1 MFFRKSVLQFYR
13 CGLAKPDRKAYNN
26 ETERIGTRCKGEC
39 SNVALKPISKIA
51 AGVQA
56 STTLAIDSLFKQMK
70 AEGKDVV
77 GFGAGEPDFPTPE
90 HIKQAGI
97 DAIENNQTKYTPAA
111 GLMELRKAAS
121 YRLHE
126 DFGLEY
132 EPTQIVVASGAKHS
146 VYVTLMTL
154 CDPGD
159 EVVIAAP
166 YWVSYSEMVKQAGAV
181 PVIVTA
187 EESADFKITAE
198 QLDAAITDNTK
209 VFMLNS
215 PCNPTGMVYT
225 RKELEAIAEVC
236 CRRNV
241 YVIADEI
248 YCNLVYDDNE
258 FVSFASLGEDV
269 KERTIIVNGVSKSYA
284 MTGWRIGYTASNPAL
299 AKVMANYLSHSTG
312 APSTISQQAAI
323 TALRGPQEDMQAMKE
338 AFEARRNHLVERMSK
353 IEGVSCIKPQGAF
366 YVMMNMKSF
375 LGKTM
380 YGKVIESAEDF
391 AQLFLEKGLV
401 ATVPCTAFAAPGFIR
416 WSYATSLTEIDKG
429 LDRLETFIKNA

>member
-1 MFFRKSVLQFYR
+1 M
-13 CGLAKPDRKAYNN
+13 
-26 ETERIGTRCKGEC
+26 
-39 SNVALKPISKIA
+39 ALKPISKIA

-97 DAIENNQTKYTPAA
+97 DAIENNFTKYTPAA
-111 GLMELRKAAS
+111 GLMQLREAAS
-121 YRLHE
+121 YRLKA

-132 EPTQIVVASGAKHS
+132 APSQIVVASGAKHS
-146 VYVTLMTL
+146 VYVALMTL

-181 PVIVTA
+181 PVIVAAGEA
-187 EESADFKITAE
+187 EDFKITAA
-198 QLDAAITDNTK
+198 QLDAAITDRTK

-225 RKELEAIAEVC
+225 RAELEAIAEVC

-248 YCNLVYDDNE
+248 YCNLVYDDIE

-269 KERTIIVNGVSKSYA
+269 KERTILVNGVSKSYA
-284 MTGWRIGYTASNPAL
+284 MTGWRIGYTASNPEL
-299 AKVMANYLSHSTG
+299 ARVMGNYLSHSTS
-312 APSTISQQAAI
+312 APSTISQHAAI
-323 TALRGPQEDMQAMKE
+323 VALRGPQEDMLAMKR
-338 AFEARRNHLVERMSK
+338 AFEKRRDHLVGRMNR
-353 IEGVSCIKPQGAF
+353 IAGVSCIKPQGAF

-375 LGKTM
+375 IGKSM
-380 YGKVIESAEDF
+380 YGKTIGSAEDF
-391 AQLFLEKGLV
+391 AHLEKGLV
-401 ATVPCTAFAAPGFIR
+401 ATVPCTAFAAPGFVR
-416 WSYATSLTEIDKG
+416 WSYATSLAEINKG
-429 LDRLETFIKNA
+429 LDRLEQFIQNA

>member
-1 MFFRKSVLQFYR
+1 M
-13 CGLAKPDRKAYNN
+13 
-26 ETERIGTRCKGEC
+26 
-39 SNVALKPISKIA
+39 ALKPISRIA

-56 STTLAIDSLFKQMK
+56 STTLVIDSLFKQMK

-97 DAIENNQTKYTPAA
+97 EAIENNQTKYTPAA
-111 GLMELRKAAS
+111 GPMELREAAC
-121 YRLHE
+121 YRLKT

-132 EPTQIVVASGAKHS
+132 EPKQIVVASGAKHS
-146 VYVTLMTL
+146 VYIALMTL
-154 CDPGD
+154 CNPGD

-187 EESADFKITAE
+187 EEEQDFKITAA
-198 QLDAAITDNTK
+198 QLDAAITDKTK

-225 RKELEAIAEVC
+225 RAELEAIAEVC
-236 CRRNV
+236 CRRNI

-248 YCNLVYDDNE
+248 YCNLVYDDIE

-284 MTGWRIGYTASNPAL
+284 MTGWRIGYSASNPEL
-299 AKVMANYLSHSTG
+299 AKVMSNYLSHSTS
-312 APSTISQQAAI
+312 APSTISQHAAI
-323 TALRGPQEDMQAMKE
+323 VALRGPQEDMQVMKQ
-338 AFEARRNHLVERMSK
+338 AFEQRRDHLVERMNR
-353 IEGVSCIKPQGAF
+353 IPGVSCIKPQGAF
-366 YVMMNMKSF
+366 YVMMNIKNF

-380 YGKVIESAEDF
+380 YGRIIESAEDF
-391 AQLFLEKGLV
+391 AHLFLEKGLV
-401 ATVPCTAFAAPGFIR
+401 ATVPCTAFAAPGFVR
-416 WSYATSLTEIDKG
+416 WSYATSLAEIDKG
-429 LDRLETFIKNA
+429 LDRLEEFIRNA

>member
-1 MFFRKSVLQFYR
+1 M
-13 CGLAKPDRKAYNN
+13 
-26 ETERIGTRCKGEC
+26 
-39 SNVALKPISKIA
+39 ALKPISKIA

-97 DAIENNQTKYTPAA
+97 DAIENNFTKYTPAA
-111 GLMELRKAAS
+111 GLMQLREAAS
-121 YRLHE
+121 YRLKA

-132 EPTQIVVASGAKHS
+132 APSQIVVASGAKHS
-146 VYVTLMTL
+146 VYVALMTL

-181 PVIVTA
+181 PVIVAAGEA
-187 EESADFKITAE
+187 EDFKITAA
-198 QLDAAITDNTK
+198 QLDAAITDRTK

-225 RKELEAIAEVC
+225 RAELEAIAEVC

-248 YCNLVYDDNE
+248 YCNLVYDDIE

-269 KERTIIVNGVSKSYA
+269 KERTILVNGVSKSYA
-284 MTGWRIGYTASNPAL
+284 MTGWRIGYTASNPEL
-299 AKVMANYLSHSTG
+299 ARVMGNYLSHSTS
-312 APSTISQQAAI
+312 APSTISQHAAI
-323 TALRGPQEDMQAMKE
+323 VALRGPQEDMQAMKR
-338 AFEARRNHLVERMSK
+338 AFEKRRDHLVGRMNR
-353 IEGVSCIKPQGAF
+353 IAGVSCIKPQGAF

-375 LGKTM
+375 IGKSM
-380 YGKVIESAEDF
+380 YGKTIGSAEDF
-391 AQLFLEKGLV
+391 AHLFLEKGLV
-401 ATVPCTAFAAPGFIR
+401 ATVPCTAFAAPGFVR
-416 WSYATSLTEIDKG
+416 WSYATSLDEINKG
-429 LDRLETFIKNA
+429 LDRLEQFIQNA

>member
-1 MFFRKSVLQFYR
+1 M
-13 CGLAKPDRKAYNN
+13 
-26 ETERIGTRCKGEC
+26 
-39 SNVALKPISKIA
+39 ALKPISKIA

-97 DAIENNQTKYTPAA
+97 DAIENNFTKYTPAA
-111 GLMELRKAAS
+111 GLMQLREAAS
-121 YRLHE
+121 YRLKA

-132 EPTQIVVASGAKHS
+132 APSQIVVASGAKHS
-146 VYVTLMTL
+146 VYVALMTL

-181 PVIVTA
+181 PVIVAAGEA
-187 EESADFKITAE
+187 EDFKITAA
-198 QLDAAITDNTK
+198 QLDAAITDRTK

-225 RKELEAIAEVC
+225 RAELEAIAEVC

-248 YCNLVYDDNE
+248 YCNLVYDDIE

-269 KERTIIVNGVSKSYA
+269 KERTILVNGVSKSYA
-284 MTGWRIGYTASNPAL
+284 MTGWRIGYTASNPEL
-299 AKVMANYLSHSTG
+299 ARVMGNYLSHSTS
-312 APSTISQQAAI
+312 APSTISQHAAI
-323 TALRGPQEDMQAMKE
+323 VALRGPQEDMQAMKR
-338 AFEARRNHLVERMSK
+338 AFEKRRDHLVGRMNR
-353 IEGVSCIKPQGAF
+353 IAGVSCIKPQGAF

-375 LGKTM
+375 IGKSM
-380 YGKVIESAEDF
+380 YGKTIGSAEDF
-391 AQLFLEKGLV
+391 AHLFLEKGLV
-401 ATVPCTAFAAPGFIR
+401 ATVSCTAFAAPGFVR
-416 WSYATSLTEIDKG
+416 WSYATSLAEIDKG
-429 LDRLETFIKNA
+429 LDRLEQFIQNA

>member
-1 MFFRKSVLQFYR
+1 M
-13 CGLAKPDRKAYNN
+13 
-26 ETERIGTRCKGEC
+26 
-39 SNVALKPISKIA
+39 ALKPISKIA

-97 DAIENNQTKYTPAA
+97 DAIENNFTKYTPAA
-111 GLMELRKAAS
+111 GLMQLREAAS
-121 YRLHE
+121 YRLKA

-132 EPTQIVVASGAKHS
+132 APNQIVVASGAKHS
-146 VYVTLMTL
+146 VYVALMTL

-181 PVIVTA
+181 PVIVAAGEA
-187 EESADFKITAE
+187 EDFKITAA
-198 QLDAAITDNTK
+198 QLDAAITDRTK

-225 RKELEAIAEVC
+225 RAELEAIAEVC

-248 YCNLVYDDNE
+248 YCNLVYDDIE
-258 FVSFASLGEDV
+258 FVSFASLGEEV
-269 KERTIIVNGVSKSYA
+269 KERTILVNGVSKSYA
-284 MTGWRIGYTASNPAL
+284 MTGWRIGYTASNPEL
-299 AKVMANYLSHSTG
+299 ARVMGNYLSHSTS
-312 APSTISQQAAI
+312 APSTISQHAAI
-323 TALRGPQEDMQAMKE
+323 VALRGPQEDMQAMKR
-338 AFEARRNHLVERMSK
+338 AFEKRRDHLVGRMNR
-353 IEGVSCIKPQGAF
+353 IAGVSCIKPQGAF

-375 LGKTM
+375 IGKSM
-380 YGKVIESAEDF
+380 YGKTIGSAEDF
-391 AQLFLEKGLV
+391 AHLFLEKGLV
-401 ATVPCTAFAAPGFIR
+401 ATVPCTAFAAPGFVR
-416 WSYATSLTEIDKG
+416 WSYATSLAEIDKG
-429 LDRLETFIKNA
+429 LDRLEQFIQNA

>member
-1 MFFRKSVLQFYR
+1 MITDERYKGVL
-13 CGLAKPDRKAYNN
+13 
-26 ETERIGTRCKGEC
+26 
-39 SNVALKPISKIA
+39 SMALKPISKIA

-97 DAIENNQTKYTPAA
+97 EAIENNQTKYTPAA
-111 GLMELRKAAS
+111 GLMDLRKAAC
-121 YRLHE
+121 YRLKE
-126 DFGLEY
+126 DCGLDY

-146 VYVTLMTL
+146 VYIALMTL
-154 CDPGD
+154 CNPGD

-166 YWVSYSEMVKQAGAV
+166 YWVSYSEMVKQAGAI
-181 PVIVTA
+181 PVIVAAT
-187 EESADFKITAE
+187 EEADFKITAE
-198 QLDAAITDNTK
+198 QLDAAITDKTK

-215 PCNPTGMVYT
+215 PSNPTGMVYT
-225 RKELEAIAEVC
+225 KAELEAIAEVC
-236 CRRNV
+236 CRHNI

-248 YCNLVYDDNE
+248 YCNLVYDNNE

-269 KERTIIVNGVSKSYA
+269 KERTILVNGVSKSYA
-284 MTGWRIGYTASNPAL
+284 MTGWRIGYSASNPQL
-299 AKVMANYLSHSTG
+299 AKVMANYLSHSTS
-312 APSTISQQAAI
+312 APSTISQQAA
-323 TALRGPQEDMQAMKE
+323 MQVMKQ
-338 AFEARRNHLVERMSK
+338 AFEQRRDHLVERMNK
-353 IEGVSCIKPQGAF
+353 IEGVSCIKPEGAF
-366 YVMMNMKSF
+366 YVMMNMKGF

-401 ATVPCTAFAAPGFIR
+401 ATVPCTAFAAPGFVR

-429 LDRLETFIKNA
+429 LDRLEAFIKNA